1 MNALRTLY
9 GWQYSVLM
17 HPGHTPRLSKRRN
30 LELPRLLVLEFEG
43 VLFPPT
49 EPPPTRK
56 MLWLP
61 VLESLL
67 EPWEDVRLVV
77 ISSHGYTP
85 AVADLRGL
93 LGGLSHRLM
102 GNTIGMLRGDAVDAS
117 VRVINGGQVEHLV
130 LVSNDDELRSGRLN
144 LVVCDP
150 ALGISSIEVQ
160 ATVKAWLRQTAP

>member
-1 MNALRTLY
+1 M
-9 GWQYSVLM
+9 
-17 HPGHTPRLSKRRN
+17 
-30 LELPRLLVLEFEG
+30 LVLEFEG
-43 VLFPPT
+43 VLFPPP
-49 EPPPTRK
+49 EPPPPRE
-56 MLWLP
+56 MRWLS

-77 ISSHGYTP
+77 TTSRGYTP
-85 AVADLRGL
+85 TADDLRGL

-117 VRVINGGQVEHLV
+117 VRVINGGQAEHLV
-130 LVSNDDELRSGRLN
+130 LVSDDDELHGRRLN
-144 LVVCDP
+144 LVRCDP